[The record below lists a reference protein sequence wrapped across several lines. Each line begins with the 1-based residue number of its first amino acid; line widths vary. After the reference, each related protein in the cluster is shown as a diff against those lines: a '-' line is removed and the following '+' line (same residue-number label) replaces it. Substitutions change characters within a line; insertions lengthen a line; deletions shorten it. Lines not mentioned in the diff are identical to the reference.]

1 MPGRWP
7 LSTEADDITREGVC
21 GRREE
26 EKISDVGSEDC
37 MDEAPFQ

>member
-1 MPGRWP
+1 MASSSEYR
-7 LSTEADDITREGVC
+7 ADDITREGVLC

-26 EKISDVGSEDC
+26 EKISGVGSKDC